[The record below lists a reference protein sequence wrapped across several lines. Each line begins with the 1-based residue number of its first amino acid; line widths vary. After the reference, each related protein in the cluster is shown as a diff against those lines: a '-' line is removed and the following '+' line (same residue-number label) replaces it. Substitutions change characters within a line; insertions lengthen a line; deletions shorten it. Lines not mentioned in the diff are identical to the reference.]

1 MLNADLENFTIDQF
15 AGALALSLGAIGSL
29 LLVIWQSKCHCRIN
43 LCWLFTCERKPGPDE
58 DKDKKDKK
66 GKKVTKDLKDTSI
79 TESDSVSMRTRSR
92 MSSTDLSDMD
102 TTVDRDLPPNP

>member
-58 DKDKKDKK
+58 AKDKKDKKDKK
-66 GKKVTKDLKDTSI
+66 GKQGKGSEANSDANSDGEALTITDSSSESTSI
-79 TESDSVSMRTRSR
+79 QS
-92 MSSTDLSDMD
+92 
-102 TTVDRDLPPNP
+102 PPNP